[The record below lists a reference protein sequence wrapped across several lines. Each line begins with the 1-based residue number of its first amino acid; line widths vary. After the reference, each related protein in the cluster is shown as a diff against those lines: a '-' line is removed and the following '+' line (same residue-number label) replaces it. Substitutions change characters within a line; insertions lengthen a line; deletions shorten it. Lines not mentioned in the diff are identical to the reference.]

1 MILPDVNVLIYC
13 LRSDAERHREYRSW
27 LDESLKSGLPVLLA
41 DVVTA
46 GVARVATHPRV
57 WRVPTPLEVVLAFL
71 DGLRS
76 RPNVLSVVPGPD
88 HWGHFVRLCNAAHAR
103 GNLVADAWLA
113 AIAVEQGSTLFTTD
127 RDFAKFPGVRLRH
140 PLDPAD

>member
-13 LRSDAERHREYRSW
+13 LRGDAERHREYRKW
-27 LDESLKSGLPVLLA
+27 LDASLKSGLPILLA

-57 WRVPTPLEVVLAFL
+57 WRVPTPLDDVIGFL
-71 DGLRS
+71 EGLRS
-76 RPNVLSVVPGPD
+76 RPNVRPAQPGRD
-88 HWGHFVRLCNAAHAR
+88 HWGHFARLCRAVHAR

-113 AIAVEQGSTLFTTD
+113 AITLEQGSTLFTTD
-127 RDFAKFPGVRLRH
+127 RDFAKFPGLRWRH
-140 PLDPAD
+140 PLEE